1 MATYYWVGGTGSW
14 SNSNPYNW
22 ASTSGG
28 VGGIGVPT
36 STDDVVF
43 DANSDTGGPFTVTIG
58 GTGGSNYNFCK
69 TFSTGGSGGALD
81 QIMTLAGVGRLV
93 AAGNVTFPAVNFAST
108 YTGALTMIDTATVTT
123 NGIAITQ
130 FSIGAIGTATNPLPE
145 PNFSLVVTLGSAF
158 TGNSISANFGTF
170 DTNNFNVTL
179 VAFGS
184 TLPYTR
190 VMNFGSS
197 VVSISGTTPLNITT
211 TSGLTFN
218 AGTSTI
224 NCSATSILFNGA
236 GLTYYDVAFTSTAK
250 ITVNVTGSNTFR
262 NWTYAANAT
271 LSTPVFNLT
280 AGTTQTVT
288 GTLTLPAPNS
298 ANIRTVVKSFTFR
311 VQATIN
317 AAAVNAFTD
326 CDFRDVVITGAA
338 APMAG
343 TRVGDAQNN
352 SGITFTAGVNK
363 YFSFPTSA
371 NWFGTVWAL
380 TSGGAPALNNIPLVQ
395 DTIIIDDAGP
405 SSGST
410 ISFNLSAFVGEF
422 TTASRTIPII
432 IAFGNTNPGFYKSVT
447 LSSAVTIT
455 TTGSALLGIGSGY
468 GVTQTLTSAGVA
480 WPRGFSISPVSGTF
494 TFADAVT
501 VTGSIVCQL
510 ATAGQ
515 NWTGT
520 VKFKNGVT
528 HTATSFGFQ
537 SANTN
542 MLSISSTTPGSQY
555 TLSAPTL
562 IGSASFNTI
571 TDSIA
576 TGGAAWLAPLNL
588 GNINGGNNTG
598 WQFSSAPSIAGKI
611 TGFSFGF
618 KL

>member
-43 DANSDTGGPFTVTIG
+43 DANSDTGGPFTVTIA
-58 GTGGSNYNFCK
+58 GTTTVGNAFCK

-81 QIMTLAGVGRLV
+81 QTMTLAGAGRLYLY
-93 AAGNVTFPAVNFAST
+93 GDLTFPASNFTFSGT
-108 YTGALTMIDTATVTT
+108 TILTFQDSATITT
-123 NGIAITQ
+123 NGVTVGQITIVNPVQ
-130 FSIGAIGTATNPLPE
+130 PYNPLLVVDLGGAINATSGIS
-145 PNFSLVVTLGSAF
+145 PNV
-158 TGNSISANFGTF
+158 GTF
-170 DTNNFNVTL
+170 NTNNFNFT
-179 VAFGS
+179 
-184 TLPYTR
+184 
-190 VMNFGSS
+190 GSS
-197 VVSISGTTPLNITT
+197 FNSGNPQTTAVNLGSSIITLLGATPVGLSFPNPAVVNT
-211 TSGLTFN
+211 
-218 AGTSTI
+218 GTSTI
-224 NCSATSILFNGA
+224 NLAGANVTFNG
-236 GLTYYDVAFTSTAK
+236 GGITYYDVAFTSTAK
-250 ITVNVTGSNTFR
+250 GTITITGSNTFR
-262 NWTYAANAT
+262 NLTYAAHT
-271 LSTPVFNLT
+271 LTSIPLFNLT

-298 ANIRTVVKSFTFR
+298 ANIRTFIKSLTYR
-311 VQATIN
+311 VQATIS

-338 APMAG
+338 APIAG
-343 TRVGDAQNN
+343 TRVGNAQNN
-352 SGITFTAGVNK
+352 SGITFTTGVNK
-363 YFSFPTSA
+363 YWSFATGSS
-371 NWFGTVWAL
+371 WFGAVWAL

-395 DTIIIDDAGP
+395 DTIIFDDTGLN
-405 SSGST
+405 SGAT
-410 ISFNLSAFVGEF
+410 ISFNVSPLIGNF

-432 IAFGNTNPGFYKSVT
+432 IAFGNANPGFYGNTT
-447 LSSAVTIT
+447 LSSAVTLT
-455 TTGSALLGIGSGY
+455 TTASALLGIGSGY
-468 GVTQTLTSAGVA
+468 GITQTLTSAGVA
-480 WPRGFSISPVSGTF
+480 WPRGFSIAPVSGTF
-494 TFADAVT
+494 IFADAVT

-520 VKFKNGVT
+520 VKFKDGVT

-555 TLSAPTL
+555 TLSAPTMV
-562 IGSASFNTI
+562 GSASFNTI
-571 TDSIA
+571 TDSVA

-598 WQFSSAPSIAGKI
+598 WQFIGASSIAGKI